1 MMTSARQGQ
10 VSRGEARSG
19 APIRA
24 APKTG
29 VRLRRTT
36 ITAKKMRFPAW
47 AQAWGPA
54 LLWMGFIFYLST
66 REQLPQPP
74 DPLINT
80 LVRKGGH
87 MVVFGLLALFYRRG
101 LRHGGLSGTS
111 LALGAW
117 LLTALY
123 AASDEVHQGFT
134 PGRHATVMD
143 WGIDVTGA
151 MLALLLQSQSR
162 RKSAR
167 RESTAQ

>member
-1 MMTSARQGQ
+1 MTPARQRQ
-10 VSRGEARSG
+10 VSRGQARSG

-24 APKTG
+24 APTTEAL
-29 VRLRRTT
+29 LRRTT
-36 ITAKKMRFPAW
+36 IAAKMRFPAW
-47 AQAWGPA
+47 ARAWGPA

-87 MVVFGLLALFYRRG
+87 MVVFGLLALSYWRG

-123 AASDEVHQGFT
+123 AASDEIHQGFT

-151 MLALLLQSQSR
+151 MLALLLLSQWR

-167 RESTAQ
+167 RESTAR